1 MGSALFWAAYNHGT
15 MRRDLQH
22 PRQHPHWLP
31 AALAGLLL
39 LSGGSP
45 AQPAETASPPA
56 RTAVPAYRQANTI
69 AVLTIHGPIDKVTLS
84 SLDRRVQRA
93 MQDGA
98 EAVVL
103 DIDTPGGGLEPTLD
117 ICHLV
122 RNDAP
127 PNTVAWVNPK
137 AYSAG
142 TIIALA
148 CREIVVSPSGTFGD
162 AAPISPFGPIPLT
175 ERAKV
180 ESPILS
186 EVIDSARRNH
196 YDEKLV
202 QAFVSVGV
210 ELWLIEHK
218 VSGERIFVDRREYEM
233 VMGAEAP
240 AEMTRVAPP
249 TRPAASQPVKPWFD
263 RSLPTASGQ
272 QKDLD
277 PDDREAI
284 RLQIEMEQDRPSSRR
299 VLGETDRGQWEHV
312 MQVVSNDR
320 LLVLKPN
327 QASYYGLSAAV
338 IADDEQ
344 LKAYFGAHSLTR
356 YDQAWSESLVQ
367 FLTHPVV
374 RGVLLVIFV
383 ITLLI
388 ELAAP
393 GLGVFGATAGVALLV
408 VIGAPWLTGMAQWW
422 EIVLIAVGL
431 GLIGVELFV
440 IPGFGFAGV
449 GGAACVLVGL
459 IGTFVSEDLSTPAGQ
474 SDLLQGL
481 AATFT
486 ALFAAGVAAWL
497 LFRQMETLPV
507 LGRFILKTELTPA
520 EPGMPSAGLLE
531 SIGPARLPLQAGDLG
546 IAETDLRPSG
556 RADFDGRLVDVKSIG
571 AYIDRGARLRVVTV
585 GPFGIEVEDARE

>member
-1 MGSALFWAAYNHGT
+1 LYW
-15 MRRDLQH
+15 
-22 PRQHPHWLP
+22 
-31 AALAGLLL
+31 
-39 LSGGSP
+39 GG
-45 AQPAETASPPA
+45 PPA
-56 RTAVPAYRQANTI
+56 PASVPAYRQANTV
-69 AVLTIHGPIDKVTLS
+69 AVLVIHGPIDKVTLS
-84 SLDRRVQRA
+84 SLDRRVKRA
-93 MQDGA
+93 IQEGA

-103 DIDTPGGGLEPTLD
+103 DIDTPGGALEATLD

-127 PNTVAWVNPK
+127 ANTVAWVNPK

-148 CREIVVSPSGTFGD
+148 CREIVVSPDSAFGD
-162 AAPISPFGPIPLT
+162 AAPISPFGPIPVT
-175 ERAKV
+175 ERAKL

-210 ELWLIEHK
+210 ELWLIENK
-218 VSGERIFVDRREYEM
+218 KTGERIFVDRREYEM
-233 VMGAEAP
+233 VMGDEAP
-240 AEMTRVAPP
+240 SELTRVAPP
-249 TRPAASQPVKPWFD
+249 PQPATSTPVSPWFD
-263 RSLPTASGQ
+263 TSLPPTQ
-272 QKDLD
+272 IEEPD
-277 PDDREAI
+277 PDDRETLQ
-284 RLQIEMEQDRPSSRR
+284 RQIELEQDRPSSRR
-299 VLGETDRGQWEHV
+299 VLTEGDRGQWKSLR
-312 MQVVSNDR
+312 QVVSNDR
-320 LLVLKPN
+320 LLVLKPSE
-327 QASYYGLSAAV
+327 ASYYGLSAAI
-338 IADDEQ
+338 IANDEQ
-344 LKAYFGAHSLTR
+344 LKAYFGAQTVVR

-367 FLTHPVV
+367 FLTNPIV

-431 GLIGVELFV
+431 GLIAVELFV
-440 IPGFGFAGV
+440 IPGFGIAGV
-449 GGAACVLVGL
+449 SGAGCVLVGL
-459 IGTFVSEDLSTPAGQ
+459 IGTFVSDDLSSPAGQ

-481 AATFT
+481 TATLA
-486 ALFAAGVAAWL
+486 ALFAAGVAAWF
-497 LFRQMETLPV
+497 LFRQIETLPL
-507 LGRFILKTELTPA
+507 LGRFILKTELPPA
-520 EPGMPSAGLLE
+520 VPGTSSVPGLLE
-531 SIGPARLPLQAGDLG
+531 AIGSPRLPLQAGDTG

-571 AYIDRGARLRVVTV
+571 AYIERGARLRVTAV
-585 GPFGIEVEDARE
+585 GPFGIEVEDASE

>member
-1 MGSALFWAAYNHGT
+1 
-15 MRRDLQH
+15 MRSD
-22 PRQHPHWLP
+22 PRLLRPGL
-31 AALAGLLL
+31 AALAAFGLLW
-39 LSGGSP
+39 GG
-45 AQPAETASPPA
+45 PPA
-56 RTAVPAYRQANTI
+56 PAAVPAYRQANTV
-69 AVLTIHGPIDKVTLS
+69 AVLEIHGPIDKVTLS
-84 SLDRRVQRA
+84 SLDRRVKQA

-103 DIDTPGGGLEPTLD
+103 DIDTPGGALEATLD

-127 PNTVAWVNPK
+127 ANTVAWVNPK

-148 CREIVVSPSGTFGD
+148 CREIVVSPDAVFGD
-162 AAPISPFGPIPLT
+162 AAPISPFGPIAVT
-175 ERAKV
+175 ERAKL

-202 QAFVSVGV
+202 QAFISVGV

-218 VSGERIFVDRREYEM
+218 QTGERIFVDRREYEM
-233 VMGAEAP
+233 VMGDEAP
-240 AEMTRVAPP
+240 SELTPVAPP
-249 TRPAASQPVKPWFD
+249 AGAATTQPVRPWFD
-263 RSLPTASGQ
+263 TSLPPAQ
-272 QKDLD
+272 VQEPD
-277 PDDREAI
+277 PDDREALQ
-284 RLQIEMEQDRPSSRR
+284 RQIELEQDRPSSRR
-299 VLGETDRGQWEHV
+299 VLADSDRGHWKAV
-312 MQVVSNDR
+312 RQVVSNDR
-320 LLVLKPN
+320 LLVLRPSES
-327 QASYYGLSAAV
+327 AYYGLSAAV

-344 LKAYFGAHSLTR
+344 LKAYFGAQTIVR

-367 FLTHPVV
+367 FLTNPIV

-431 GLIGVELFV
+431 GLIAVELFV

-449 GGAACVLVGL
+449 GGAGCVLVGL
-459 IGTFVSEDLSTPAGQ
+459 IGTFVADDLSTPAGQ

-486 ALFAAGVAAWL
+486 ALFAGGVAAWF
-497 LFRQMETLPV
+497 LFRQLETLPLLSRV
-507 LGRFILKTELTPA
+507 ILKTQLPPA
-520 EPGMPSAGLLE
+520 VPGAPSGQGLLE
-531 SIGPARLPLQAGDLG
+531 SIGTVRLPLQAGDLG

-556 RADFDGRLVDVKSIG
+556 RADFDGRLVDVKSVG
-571 AYIDRGARLRVVTV
+571 AYIDRGTRLRVACV
-585 GPFGIEVEDARE
+585 GPFGIEVEDANQ